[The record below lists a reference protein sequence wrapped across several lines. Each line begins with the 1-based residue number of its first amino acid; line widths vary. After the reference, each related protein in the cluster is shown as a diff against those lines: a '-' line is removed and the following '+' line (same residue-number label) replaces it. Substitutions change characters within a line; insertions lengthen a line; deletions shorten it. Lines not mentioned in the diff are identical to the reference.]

1 MWERTCVTLLI
12 ITNGVLK
19 IGQLIKEHEE
29 RRAGC
34 FSWVDNLYEIRVW
47 KVCNRDCKY
56 RMGKGKIIII
66 LSSLT
71 TNSHITDIVDHGKP
85 ESIPCDWTV
94 ANNFDNH

>member
-29 RRAGC
+29 RWAGC
-34 FSWVDNLYEIRVW
+34 LSWVDNLYKKGYAW
-47 KVCNRDCKY
+47 KVCVGTAN

-66 LSSLT
+66 LYILSSLT
-71 TNSHITDIVDHGKP
+71 TNAILT
-85 ESIPCDWTV
+85 
-94 ANNFDNH
+94 

>member
-56 RMGKGKIIII
+56 RMGKGKNYYT
-66 LSSLT
+66 LKFD
-71 TNSHITDIVDHGKP
+71 NQFSHNNIVDHGMP